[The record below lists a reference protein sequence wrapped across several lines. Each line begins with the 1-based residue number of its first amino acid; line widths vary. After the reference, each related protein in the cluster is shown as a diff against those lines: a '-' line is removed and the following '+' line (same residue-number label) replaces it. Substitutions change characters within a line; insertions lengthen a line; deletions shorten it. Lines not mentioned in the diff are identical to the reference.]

1 MNATREHEHL
11 LIRLA
16 CLLALGK
23 GETEEHEALCESMLE
38 SWNTLDA
45 STREFFRGLS
55 GDLDMLDDTER
66 LEPSQKS
73 SVELEQALGL
83 AWNEQ
88 RYSEVLSLLRK
99 VQAPRPPEKIAYV
112 RGKCCSAL
120 GFHEAA
126 LAFYDHAAR
135 LKPSNGNYA
144 YLAFVEALD
153 LGMIDWVITKAR
165 KIGEAQDSPPTALF
179 AAAHA
184 LLRTD
189 SGEEGRSDALLESI
203 IDILSRALAAEGR
216 LPRANRL
223 PAVLVGGYVELGLCH
238 ERLNQTDLARDAY
251 TDALRIDPRSDAA
264 LTARGLLLASLDKA
278 QAAIDF
284 TEAVALKTPL
294 VWPYLYLANRALTA
308 REYIRAMDLCQEGLA
323 HAKDPSQRANLLE
336 WLALAKTGLGEPRKV
351 VEDLFEKALDCAP
364 FNPRIRRNKDI
375 ALGAEPS
382 ESGGPSW
389 QVANDTG
396 DDAARLQFRRQ
407 TLAAA

>member
-1 MNATREHEHL
+1 MNAGREHEHL
-11 LIRLA
+11 LIQLA
-16 CLLALGK
+16 RLLAEGK
-23 GETEEHEALCESMLE
+23 GETEEHEALCESMLA
-38 SWNTLDA
+38 SWNALDA

-66 LEPSQKS
+66 LEPSQRS
-73 SVELEQALGL
+73 PAELELALGL
-83 AWNEQ
+83 AWNEEK
-88 RYSEVLSLLRK
+88 YSEVLSLLRK
-99 VQAPRPPEKIAYV
+99 VQAPRPPEQIAYV
-112 RGKCCSAL
+112 RGRCCAAL

-126 LAFYDHAAR
+126 LVFHDHAAQ

-144 YLAFVEALD
+144 YLAFVEALE
-153 LGMIDWVITKAR
+153 LGMIDWVITKA
-165 KIGEAQDSPPTALF
+165 KAIGEAQDSPPSALF

-184 LLRTD
+184 LVRTD
-189 SGEEGRSDALLESI
+189 SEEEGRSDALLESI
-203 IDILSRALAAEGR
+203 IGILHRALAAEDR

-251 TDALRIDPRSDAA
+251 THALQIDPRSDAA
-264 LTARGLLLASLDKA
+264 LIARGLLLASSDKA

-284 TEAVALKTPL
+284 TEAVALQTRL
-294 VWPYLYLANRALTA
+294 VWPYLYLANRAVEA
-308 REYIRAMDLCQEGLA
+308 GEYIRAVDLCQDGLA
-323 HAKDPSQRANLLE
+323 RATDPSQRANLLE
-336 WLALAKTGLGEPRKV
+336 WLALAKTALGEPRKV
-351 VEDLFEKALDCAP
+351 VEDLFERALDYAP

-375 ALGAEPS
+375 ALSAEPPG
-382 ESGGPSW
+382 SGGPSW